1 MLLAASKQGA
11 RQECPCRYLAE
22 AAYLLFFLRVCLV
35 NLLVLNL
42 SFLFNLPFILSNYFL
57 NV

>member
-11 RQECPCRYLAE
+11 RQECPCRNLAE
-22 AAYLLFFLRVCLV
+22 SAYLIFFLRVCWV